1 MLSLHL
7 LFGLGDKALLLF
19 VPQACVCV
27 CVCVCVWIKITILGL
42 IVKNWELLEEK
53 MA

>member
-7 LFGLGDKALLLF
+7 LFGLGDNALLLF

-27 CVCVCVWIKITILGL
+27 CVCVCVFRITILGL
-42 IVKNWELLEEK
+42 IVKN
-53 MA
+53 